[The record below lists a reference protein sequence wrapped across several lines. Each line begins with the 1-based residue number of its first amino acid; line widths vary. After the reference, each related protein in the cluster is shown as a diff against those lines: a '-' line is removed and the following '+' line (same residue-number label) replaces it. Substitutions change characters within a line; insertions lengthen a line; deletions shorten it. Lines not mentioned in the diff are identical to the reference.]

1 MGDSYDDGFSELA
14 EALSSLY
21 KAELI
26 CNKGPWQSDDDVE
39 VVTFACGPD
48 QPAWGRVLAQPGRH
62 LERRSGF
69 LGPCGKVD
77 AMGFER
83 PAVMRFDL
91 PFQADAPSLLSDAI
105 GITGL
110 MERRAASHG
119 IDVTVLDSADDRL
132 LRAGVVLAH
141 RVLGGLGDWYLAA
154 PAWAPHLPAERI
166 VPMGATA
173 ELPQEFADLTRPL
186 VRRAVLGPVAALEC
200 QRVEYLLR
208 GPDGPLGSIRD
219 ERVTVRRGGMATA
232 RYREATLTPTDLLGR
247 RQLEHVLA
255 ALEAVSANA
264 VDEFPSLQQRL
275 GPPATGGTDFPTPG
289 PLNRG
294 ATMEAFVT
302 RLFAADLQGLVRAQ
316 YRDEEAITDALQEF
330 RGHVRGLANVLDP
343 EWRQAVESA
352 VEKAATP
359 RQAALD
365 VTDPLVTAVR
375 APRLGDVS
383 AEPAATLLLNRAQ
396 QGAYIL
402 ADRCRS
408 LTADSPGSDWRAALA
423 AAEQV
428 HACGLVAVRLH
439 GKPGT
444 KLLNTITQV
453 VRDLRDCVADV
464 DPPDLEGLTPAE
476 AFERGREAER
486 GHQRVLAA
494 RAGFVADWPE
504 RVVKVRKLLAKV
516 RR

>member
-1 MGDSYDDGFSELA
+1 
-14 EALSSLY
+14 
-21 KAELI
+21 
-26 CNKGPWQSDDDVE
+26 
-39 VVTFACGPD
+39 
-48 QPAWGRVLAQPGRH
+48 
-62 LERRSGF
+62 
-69 LGPCGKVD
+69 
-77 AMGFER
+77 MGFER

-110 MERRAASHG
+110 MERRAASHS
-119 IDVTVLDSADDRL
+119 IDVTILDTPDDRL

-141 RVLGGLGDWYLAA
+141 RVLGGVGDWYLAA
-154 PAWAPHLPAERI
+154 SGWVPHLPAERI
-166 VPMGATA
+166 VPINATA

-247 RQLEHVLA
+247 HQLEHVLA
-255 ALEAVSANA
+255 ALDAVSATA

-275 GPPATGGTDFPTPG
+275 GPPATGGTDFPNPG
-289 PLNRG
+289 PLNRE

-302 RLFAADLQGLVRAQ
+302 RLFAADLQDLVRAQ
-316 YRDEEAITDALQEF
+316 YRDEEAITDALQKF

-343 EWRQAVESA
+343 EWRQAMESA

-365 VTDPLVTAVR
+365 VTESLVAAVR

-383 AEPAATLLLNRAQ
+383 AEPAAKLLLKRAQ

-408 LTADSPGSDWRAALA
+408 LTADSSGTDWRGPSR
-423 AAEQV
+423 
-428 HACGLVAVRLH
+428 CT
-439 GKPGT
+439 P
-444 KLLNTITQV
+444 
-453 VRDLRDCVADV
+453 V
-464 DPPDLEGLTPAE
+464 DWWRCSCTAN
-476 AFERGREAER
+476 RE
-486 GHQRVLAA
+486 
-494 RAGFVADWPE
+494 PNC
-504 RVVKVRKLLAKV
+504 
-516 RR
+516 